1 MAKAA
6 TSPVTQ
12 LPRAGLD
19 PDSVGERRETPE
31 LILDA
36 AEAVF
41 ADSGFDGATTRAIA
55 EAAGVNPALIHYHF
69 KSKEQ
74 LFEAV
79 FARRSEEINARRRAL
94 LAAVMARG
102 EEAGLEEIFVAFLR
116 PTVELGRARSGQ
128 GRHYARIVV
137 HVASG
142 TDERS
147 RRLTSARYD
156 AIAHDFIDAIEMRV
170 PGIDREAATRG
181 YLNAVAIGLSL
192 MAPTGRARA
201 LSQGACRDD
210 VDVLVTDAAAFIAAG
225 IEALA
230 SRCAQKR
237 KGSSR

>member
-1 MAKAA
+1 MAQAA
-6 TSPVTQ
+6 TSSMRQGREAVADADTAN
-12 LPRAGLD
+12 PRRD
-19 PDSVGERRETPE
+19 TPD

-41 ADSGFDGATTRAIA
+41 ADSGFDGATTRSIA
-55 EAAGVNPALIHYHF
+55 EVAGVNPALIHYHF

-94 LAAVMARG
+94 LAAVMERG
-102 EEAGLEEIFVAFLR
+102 DEAGLEDIFVAFLR

-156 AIAHDFIDAIEMRV
+156 AIALDFIEAIEKRV
-170 PGIDREAATRG
+170 PGIDRQSATRG

-201 LSQGACRDD
+201 LSQGACNDD
-210 VDVLVTDAAAFIAAG
+210 VDILVHDAAAFIAAG

-230 SRCAQKR
+230 RRCAQKR
-237 KGSSR
+237 SGNS

>member
-1 MAKAA
+1 MAEAVA
-6 TSPVTQ
+6 S
-12 LPRAGLD
+12 RAG
-19 PDSVGERRETPE
+19 ETPPAGADPGMPGARRDTPD

-102 EEAGLEEIFVAFLR
+102 EEAGLEDIFVAFLR

-147 RRLTSARYD
+147 RRLTRARYD
-156 AIAHDFIDAIEMRV
+156 AIAQDFIAAIEKRV
-170 PGIDREAATRG
+170 PEIDRRSATRG

-201 LSQGACRDD
+201 LSEGACSDD
-210 VDVLVTDAAAFIAAG
+210 VDILVYDAAAFIAAG

-230 SRCAQKR
+230 RRCAQKR
-237 KGSSR
+237 ESA

>member
-1 MAKAA
+1 MAEAVASRA
-6 TSPVTQ
+6 TQNSP
-12 LPRAGLD
+12 AG
-19 PDSVGERRETPE
+19 PDSGMPGARRDTPD

-41 ADSGFDGATTRAIA
+41 ADSGFDGATTRGIA

-69 KSKEQ
+69 KTKEQ

-102 EEAGLEEIFVAFLR
+102 EEAGLEDIFVAFLR

-156 AIAHDFIDAIEMRV
+156 AIAHDFIEAIEKRV
-170 PGIDREAATRG
+170 PGIDRKSATRG

-192 MAPTGRARA
+192 MAPTGRARS
-201 LSQGACRDD
+201 LSQGACTDD
-210 VDVLVTDAAAFIAAG
+210 VDILVDDAAAFIAAG
-225 IEALA
+225 VEALA
-230 SRCAQKR
+230 RRCANKR
-237 KGSSR
+237 NAV

>member
-1 MAKAA
+1 MVEPTALRFRHSRS
-6 TSPVTQ
+6 TPESDDI
-12 LPRAGLD
+12 AGT
-19 PDSVGERRETPE
+19 RRETPE

-36 AEAVF
+36 AEAIF

-55 EAAGVNPALIHYHF
+55 QAANVNPALIHYHF

-102 EEAGLEEIFVAFLR
+102 DEVGLEEVFVAFLR

-156 AIAHDFIDAIEMRV
+156 AIARDFIAAIENRV
-170 PGIDREAATRG
+170 PGLDREAATRG

-192 MAPTGRARA
+192 MAPTGRART
-201 LSQGACRDD
+201 LSQGACSDD
-210 VDVLVTDAAAFIAAG
+210 VDTLVEDAAAFIAAG
-225 IEALA
+225 IKALA
-230 SRCAQKR
+230 RRSADKR
-237 KGSSR
+237 GQT

>member
-1 MAKAA
+1 MAEVAL
-6 TSPVTQ
+6 SRVTQ
-12 LPRAGLD
+12 ARGSRPD
-19 PDSVGERRETPE
+19 QDSVGGRRETPE

-36 AEAVF
+36 AEAIF
-41 ADSGFDGATTRAIA
+41 ANSGFDGATTRAIA
-55 EAAGVNPALIHYHF
+55 EDAGVNPALIHYHF

-94 LAAVMARG
+94 LAAVIGRG
-102 EEAGLEEIFVAFLR
+102 EQAGLEDIFIAFLR

-156 AIAHDFIDAIEMRV
+156 AIAHEFIDAIEKRV
-170 PGIDREAATRG
+170 PGLDRESATRG

-192 MAPTGRARA
+192 MAPTGRARS
-201 LSQGACRDD
+201 LSQGACSDD
-210 VDVLVTDAAAFIAAG
+210 VDILVRDAAAFIAAG
-225 IEALA
+225 VEALA
-230 SRCAQKR
+230 RRCAGKR
-237 KGSSR
+237 DAM

>member
-1 MAKAA
+1 MTEAA
-6 TSPVTQ
+6 TTRATRSSATGSQSRLPV
-12 LPRAGLD
+12 
-19 PDSVGERRETPE
+19 ERRDTPD

-94 LAAVMARG
+94 LAEVMARG
-102 EEAGLEEIFVAFLR
+102 KDAGLEDIFVAFLR
-116 PTVELGRARSGQ
+116 PTVELGRASSGQ

-156 AIAHDFIDAIEMRV
+156 AIAQDFIAAIEKRV
-170 PGIDREAATRG
+170 PGIDRRNATRG

-201 LSQGACRDD
+201 LSQGACGDD
-210 VDVLVTDAAAFIAAG
+210 VEILVRDAAAFIAAG

-230 SRCAQKR
+230 RRGAQKCENA
-237 KGSSR
+237 

>member
-1 MAKAA
+1 MAEAVASRAA
-6 TSPVTQ
+6 QTP
-12 LPRAGLD
+12 PAGPD
-19 PDSVGERRETPE
+19 PGMPGVRRDTPD

-94 LAAVMARG
+94 LAAVMGRG
-102 EEAGLEEIFVAFLR
+102 EEAGLEDIFVAFLR

-156 AIAHDFIDAIEMRV
+156 AIAQDFIDAIEKRV
-170 PGIDREAATRG
+170 PRIDRRSATRG

-201 LSQGACRDD
+201 LSEGACSDD
-210 VDVLVTDAAAFIAAG
+210 VDILVHDAAAFIAAG

-230 SRCAQKR
+230 RRCAQKR
-237 KGSSR
+237 ESA